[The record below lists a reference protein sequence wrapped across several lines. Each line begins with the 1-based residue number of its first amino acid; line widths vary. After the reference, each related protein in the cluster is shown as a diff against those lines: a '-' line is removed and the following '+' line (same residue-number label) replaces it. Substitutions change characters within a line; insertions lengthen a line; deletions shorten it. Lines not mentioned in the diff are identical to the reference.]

1 MWKKV
6 GREKFI
12 FVEEYI
18 EQRLTEIRQQF
29 DNAEGMDTVRR
40 NQGKI
45 DELKWLKDVLKSF
58 KDK

>member
-6 GREKFI
+6 GREKFT
-12 FVEEYI
+12 FVEEYV

-29 DNAEGMDTVRR
+29 DSAESMDTVRR

-58 KDK
+58 RDK